1 MINMEGKLVFGYGGV
16 VDSTPCI
23 YKDYGWYTGTIEE
36 YNIRRTETVELL
48 EELTWRDEI
57 NKGEMYGSRMGGG
70 MSGLFE
76 ISEEEI
82 QKLRELNAKRKV
94 QREKTEKEE
103 REKSRLDWANRILKE
118 AKTRK
123 AHGSEILSEAAERQ
137 WRKNYNDAINEG
149 GEGYVPHRA
158 TLEDIA
164 KAEEIL
170 KGGC

>member
-1 MINMEGKLVFGYGGV
+1 MEGKLVFGFGGV

-23 YKDYGWYTGTIEE
+23 FEDCGWYEGTIKE
-36 YNIRRTETVELL
+36 YNIRRAKTIELF

-82 QKLRELNAKRKV
+82 QRLKKLNADRKI
-94 QREKTEKEE
+94 QKEKKEKEE
-103 REKSRLDWANRILKE
+103 SERARLEWANRILKE
-118 AKTRK
+118 AETRK
-123 AHGSEILSEAAERQ
+123 AHGMEILSETAERQ
-137 WRKNYNDAINEG
+137 WRKNYNNAMNEG
-149 GEGYVPHRA
+149 GEGYIPRRA